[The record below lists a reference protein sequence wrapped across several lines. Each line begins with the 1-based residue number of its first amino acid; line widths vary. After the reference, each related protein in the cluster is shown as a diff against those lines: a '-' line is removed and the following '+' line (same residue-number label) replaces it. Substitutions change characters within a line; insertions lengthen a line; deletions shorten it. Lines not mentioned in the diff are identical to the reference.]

1 MAVLRNTIKMAPG
14 CLATAGGNPIAVVM
28 GEFDFDSSY
37 PTGGEAL
44 DLSALIP
51 NLVGVFIENKSGYY
65 FEYDYTNKKI
75 LAYNALAAHN
85 HVSLIVKESDTAGDK
100 TAFVGIK
107 DGAGGAVSGV
117 TIGHAGSGTDANIVS
132 STSAVA
138 PGSEVASTFNLSA
151 ILKVRFMAWGY

>member
-1 MAVLRNTIKMAPG
+1 MAVIRNALKLAPG

-28 GEFDFDSSY
+28 GEFDFDTSY

-85 HVSLIVKESDTAGDK
+85 HKSFTVKESDTAGDK
-100 TAFVGIK
+100 SAFVGIK
-107 DGAGGAVSGV
+107 DGAGGAVTGV
-117 TIGHAGSGTDANIVS
+117 TIGHAGGGTDADVIS
-132 STSAVA
+132 STSTVA